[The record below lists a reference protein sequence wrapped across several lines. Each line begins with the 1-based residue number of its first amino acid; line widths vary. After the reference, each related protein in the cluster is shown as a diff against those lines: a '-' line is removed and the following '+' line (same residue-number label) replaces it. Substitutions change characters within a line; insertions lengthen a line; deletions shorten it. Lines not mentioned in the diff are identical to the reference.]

1 MIEPHS
7 QQQLAAEG
15 LRASIDVLLAK
26 VAGTVHS
33 TLCCSARRRG
43 VRLAASPEPVVSPE
57 RIPPLGLPSMQ
68 TMMDPDTRCISL
80 ATFNTARELQ
90 EYLDGF
96 SREEKKA
103 KVNDTDSKTYYS

>member
-7 QQQLAAEG
+7 QQLAAEH

-26 VAGTVHS
+26 VAGTFHS

-43 VRLAASPEPVVSPE
+43 VRLAGSPEPAVSPE
-57 RIPPLGLPSMQ
+57 RTPPLGLPSMQ

-96 SREEKKA
+96 SRLEKKA
-103 KVNDTDSKTYYS
+103 KVNIIR